1 MPTLEK
7 AILDPFSPLTVP
19 EALMVAVC
27 GMVVVFMMLAILA
40 LVIIVISKAVGSIE
54 GKAAPAPAPKKAA
67 SAPASKPVT
76 VPAAPAAGE
85 EELVAVIMAAVAE
98 ESGMSPGT
106 FSIPYLVSPG
116 PVGGSVQSVTAPTN
130 HRSVTVG

>member
-7 AILDPFSPLTVP
+7 AILEPFRPLTGP

-67 SAPASKPVT
+67 SSPASKPVA
-76 VPAAPAAGE
+76 VPAAPTVGE
-85 EELVAVIMAAVAE
+85 EELVAVIMAAVSE
-98 ESGMSPGT
+98 ESGMSPGP
-106 FSIPYLVSPG
+106 FSIPYLASSG
-116 PVGGSVQSVTAPTN
+116 PVGGSVQAVTAPTK